1 MKNILSKTRTAIVL
15 LCITVL
21 LLGSYAYMLAR
32 PISYGMGYYNSV
44 VYEDVKFA
52 GELRFNSDGTYS
64 YENTNFDEK
73 KTEYY
78 YYKDGYVFFT
88 LATTDEAYKEEV
100 AWIEANFEEAINTPF
115 YADQINAFYYVASEG
130 DGYSLNYDCN
140 GAVVFAIV
148 AGVVVLMFAGLTATS
163 IVLCKK
169 GKYQE

>member
-1 MKNILSKTRTAIVL
+1 MKKILSNTKTAIVL
-15 LCITVL
+15 LVGTIAL
-21 LLGSYAYMLAR
+21 LAFYVYMIAR
-32 PISYGMGYYNSV
+32 PISYGMEYY
-44 VYEDVKFA
+44 A
-52 GELRFNSDGTYS
+52 
-64 YENTNFDEK
+64 
-73 KTEYY
+73 KTEYAGVPFECKVTFNADGTMHTWNTNNIDRDARY

-163 IVLCKK
+163 IVLWKK
-169 GKYQE
+169 GKDQE